1 MSRKIVSMPSSLAG
15 IKRLAKKI
23 KAEEGIP
30 HQVSQNIAA
39 QRAGYENYRHAYSS
53 IKNAP
58 SKVKVAYIT
67 VYWKSENDS
76 GRLTLGVPLEVT
88 IAELLS
94 AHQVRYSTPRLFGF
108 KLEFKDHI
116 ERIHDVSTFMAANE
130 AALEAASALLFV
142 QMTGLLS
149 PPGTQQKKL
158 TSLIK
163 QLPGSD
169 HPSFWSA
176 PGDPEK
182 WVILDEPYA
191 EFDRKDWAQEHGV
204 GSSPAWNQGIYRG
217 GHQPTTVFAA
227 TDEYATEIATVLTRI
242 SYKKA
247 EATVASGD
255 YDSAFVSPAR
265 KSSGVVRRPRPMPL
279 PENVVLDNSISYGF
293 EPGEYSSWRPAEAMA
308 IEKHLQIGPILEAL
322 RYEVPH
328 NAQRPLWS
336 ASLTLCNWFFREH
349 GDAITD
355 EIDHAYNGI
364 GDSSPAWIMSQKLIS
379 ADLKCEALAEVISI
393 ISSSYPICPPLSAV
407 VKKLRLVSKHLSTK
421 V

>member
-67 VYWKSENDS
+67 VYWKNENDS
-76 GRLTLGVPLEVT
+76 GRLTLGVPLGVT

-94 AHQVRYSTPRLFGF
+94 AHQVRYSTPRLVGF

-116 ERIHDVSTFMAANE
+116 ERIHDVSTFMGANE

-163 QLPGSD
+163 KLPGSD

-204 GSSPAWNQGIYRG
+204 GSSPAWDQGIYRG

-227 TDEYATEIATVLTRI
+227 TDEYATEIAAVLTRI
-242 SYKKA
+242 SYKKLKLPSRQA
-247 EATVASGD
+247 IMIQLLSVQPGNPLVSCAGLGQCRYRKTSFSITAFPTVLSQG
-255 YDSAFVSPAR
+255 
-265 KSSGVVRRPRPMPL
+265 
-279 PENVVLDNSISYGF
+279 SIRAG
-293 EPGEYSSWRPAEAMA
+293 G
-308 IEKHLQIGPILEAL
+308 L
-322 RYEVPH
+322 
-328 NAQRPLWS
+328 
-336 ASLTLCNWFFREH
+336 
-349 GDAITD
+349 
-355 EIDHAYNGI
+355 
-364 GDSSPAWIMSQKLIS
+364 QKLW
-379 ADLKCEALAEVISI
+379 
-393 ISSSYPICPPLSAV
+393 
-407 VKKLRLVSKHLSTK
+407 R
-421 V
+421 